1 MVSQEILAA
10 LACISPDCDY
20 DTWLKIGM
28 AIQAAGGDWTDWDE
42 WSRQSS
48 TKYHPG
54 ECQKK
59 WRSFGSDGIT
69 ESTLFYF
76 AREGGYRSEAE
87 TAMSFDDWIVEERP
101 ILLTSDVRALP
112 RVEKTPEAQ
121 LREYITT
128 LFRRDEKISYCLD
141 AFYDEKEGKWKP
153 GYHQMTGR
161 PVADILDVLE
171 AGGTIEEAIGTPNT
185 EAGAWVR
192 FNPVS
197 GEVSKNG
204 GILDSF
210 VTDYRYALVESDT
223 LPIEDQYA
231 LIHKMELPVACL
243 VTSGKK
249 SLHAI
254 VRVDAADEAEYKN
267 RVKYLYDVCE
277 KYGLPIDTNN
287 KNPSRLSRMPGIM
300 RGAQMQELVATNFGC
315 ATWAAWLDKI
325 EDPEDTLPPITDW
338 LSIKD
343 HLPPLETEVIPGV
356 LRQGHKM
363 MVAAASK
370 AGKSFLMIELA
381 VALSEGLPWL
391 GFQCRKSRV
400 LYVNFEIAAPSFAHR
415 VDDVFKA
422 YGTEATGHNLQV
434 WNLRGK
440 SMSMSSNDKK
450 KGFDKRLI
458 QRVVRDGHYD
468 VIIIDPIYKVLDGD
482 ENSAADIRSFCNSLD
497 LICERTNCCAIYVH
511 HHSKGSKWGTA
522 AIDRASGS
530 GVFGR
535 DADATV
541 DLIEIPL
548 TAAVRERLPDDIYKC
563 KGFMMSTD
571 LREFEATPPR
581 FFWFKHPLHVED
593 ETGTLEEAA
602 GQTMGTGE
610 TDATAHGKA
619 AKKADKKA
627 QFLTAVETL
636 EGIYGRTPTPQEV
649 TDYFSANGESAPGFS
664 RRSIFRYF
672 NEYL

>member
-1 MVSQEILAA
+1 MVSQEILDA
-10 LACISPDCDY
+10 LTCISPDCDY

-28 AIQAAGGDWTDWDE
+28 AIQASGGDWTDWDE

-59 WRSFGSDGIT
+59 WRSFGADGIT
-69 ESTLFYF
+69 ESTLFYY
-76 AREGGYRSEAE
+76 AREGGYRSELEA
-87 TAMSFDDWIVEERP
+87 AISFDDWIVEERP

-112 RVEKTPEAQ
+112 RVNTLPEAQ

-128 LFRRDEKISYCLD
+128 LFKPEEKISYCLD
-141 AFYDEKEGKWKP
+141 AWFDGKDQKWKP
-153 GYHQMTGR
+153 GHHQITGR
-161 PVADILDVLE
+161 SVSDILDALNGGIE
-171 AGGTIEEAIGTPNT
+171 AALGTPNE

-197 GEVSKNG
+197 GEVTEKG
-204 GILDSF
+204 GIRDSF

-223 LPIEDQYA
+223 LPMEDQYA
-231 LIHKMELPVACL
+231 LIRKMELPVACL
-243 VTSGKK
+243 VTSGGK

-254 VRVDAADEAEYKN
+254 VKVNAADEAEYKN
-267 RVKYLYDVCE
+267 RVKYLYDVCQ
-277 KYGLPIDTNN
+277 KYGLPIDANN
-287 KNPSRLSRMPGIM
+287 KNPSRLSRLPGIR
-300 RGAQMQELVATNFGC
+300 RGDQMQELVATNVGC
-315 ATWAAWLDKI
+315 ATWEEWLTRI
-325 EDPEDTLPPITDW
+325 EDPDDTLPPITDW

-343 HLPPLETEVIPGV
+343 NLPPLEAEVIPGV

-381 VALSEGLPWL
+381 VALSEGLSWL
-391 GFQCRKSRV
+391 GFKCRKSRV

-422 YGTEATGHNLQV
+422 YGCEASGHNLQV

-440 SMSMSSNDKK
+440 SMSMASNDKK
-450 KGFDKRLI
+450 KGFDNRLI

-548 TAAVRERLPDDIYKC
+548 TRSMRERLPDDIRKC

-571 LREFEATPPR
+571 LREFEATPAR
-581 FFWFKHPLHVED
+581 FFWFKHPLHVDD
-593 ETGTLEEAA
+593 ETGVLEEAA

-610 TDATAHGKA
+610 TDATAQGKA
-619 AKKADKKA
+619 VKKADKKA

-636 EGIYGRTPTPQEV
+636 EVLYGRTPTPQEV
-649 TDYFSANGESAPGFS
+649 TDYFSANGEQISGFS
-664 RRSIFRYF
+664 KRTIERFF
-672 NEYL
+672 HDYL